1 MFRGKWFR
9 GLGQRFLRL
18 SETKTRTRSIGT
30 TFITQLTQGTKFV
43 RFSGNANRGKSY
55 TERNVDCISKLP
67 NHTPPLGSSDST
79 SGSRHTFATA
89 RRYSPLEVL
98 TVITLTMPS
107 LPGCNETIRPIF
119 HSCGDRFSSRSNT
132 KDPILISRTPSF
144 HFCRVCNVWR

>member
-43 RFSGNANRGKSY
+43 RFSDTANRGKSY

-79 SGSRHTFATA
+79 SGSQAHLRHCTSVFAAGSFDGNHPDYAVLA
-89 RRYSPLEVL
+89 RVQ
-98 TVITLTMPS
+98 
-107 LPGCNETIRPIF
+107 
-119 HSCGDRFSSRSNT
+119 
-132 KDPILISRTPSF
+132 
-144 HFCRVCNVWR
+144 